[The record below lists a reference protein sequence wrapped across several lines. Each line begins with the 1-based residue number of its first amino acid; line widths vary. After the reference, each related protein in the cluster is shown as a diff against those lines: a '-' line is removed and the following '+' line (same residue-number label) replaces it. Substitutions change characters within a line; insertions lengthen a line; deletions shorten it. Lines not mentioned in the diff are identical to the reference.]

1 MSVCVNFQYFAILC
15 CNSEVSPSSHFGWNP
30 QIFCN
35 IAIVLTLKYWL
46 PPILDRTPQFFCNI
60 LVVTVKYWLPPIL
73 DGTPQFFCY
82 IIVVTVK
89 YWLPPI
95 LDGTPQIFCNIL
107 VVVIVKYWLPPI
119 WDGTPQIFC
128 YSIVVTVKYWF
139 PPILD
144 GTPPIFC
151 YIIVVTVKCWLP
163 STQSVS
169 DKGSSRPAPMGLA
182 NMQKNKYADIIINW
196 RRLMMWSLFNAQC
209 MRDLNWILR

>member
-82 IIVVTVK
+82 IIFIYYIIILYQKWCMKLFFINQCLYNCCLKMSNKWRRRSSSSRTTINIGLRVRTVFDDQLCISGLHISK
-89 YWLPPI
+89 DTAVDI
-95 LDGTPQIFCNIL
+95 LGAPHSE
-107 VVVIVKYWLPPI
+107 VIVIISL
-119 WDGTPQIFC
+119 C
-128 YSIVVTVKYWF
+128 YK
-139 PPILD
+139 IL
-144 GTPPIFC
+144 
-151 YIIVVTVKCWLP
+151 K
-163 STQSVS
+163 
-169 DKGSSRPAPMGLA
+169 
-182 NMQKNKYADIIINW
+182 
-196 RRLMMWSLFNAQC
+196 
-209 MRDLNWILR
+209 

>member
-1 MSVCVNFQYFAILC
+1 MQLNR
-15 CNSEVSPSSHFGWNP
+15 N
-30 QIFCN
+30 
-35 IAIVLTLKYWL
+35 
-46 PPILDRTPQFFCNI
+46 

-128 YSIVVTVKYWF
+128 YSIVVTVGGGSES
-139 PPILD
+139 L
-144 GTPPIFC
+144 
-151 YIIVVTVKCWLP
+151 
-163 STQSVS
+163 SQSVT
-169 DKGSSRPAPMGLA
+169 KALA
-182 NMQKNKYADIIINW
+182 DQPLWVWQICKKINMPISLSTGGVWWCDHYSMLNVKKCHK
-196 RRLMMWSLFNAQC
+196 RLIA
-209 MRDLNWILR
+209 IE